1 MSDATTEQKQNF
13 IKVFQSHD
21 PGNTYLLPI
30 SMLDQ
35 LLAEANVQ
43 KVPGILELELP
54 LIKNETELLSIT
66 QFVTLCQKLTNTETL
81 YEIYQNFMQRFDTD
95 TNFTLDTVELKQALN
110 FVGENFTSTEIN
122 SMMSQIDFDKDGTM
136 GFEDF
141 RKAIGK

>member
-35 LLAEANVQ
+35 LLFEANVQ

-110 FVGENFTSTEIN
+110 FVGENFTQSEIN